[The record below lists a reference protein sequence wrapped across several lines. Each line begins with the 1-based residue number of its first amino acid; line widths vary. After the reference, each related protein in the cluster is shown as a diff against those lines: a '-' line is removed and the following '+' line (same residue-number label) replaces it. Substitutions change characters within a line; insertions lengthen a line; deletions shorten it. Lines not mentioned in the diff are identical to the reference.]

1 MKQTNLDEKIKI
13 AEERINELNIL
24 IIEWRKQNDEQR
36 KSTES
41 S

>member
-1 MKQTNLDEKIKI
+1 MKQTNLEEKIKN

-24 IIEWRKQNDEQR
+24 ITEWRKQNDEQR
-36 KSTES
+36 KGKES